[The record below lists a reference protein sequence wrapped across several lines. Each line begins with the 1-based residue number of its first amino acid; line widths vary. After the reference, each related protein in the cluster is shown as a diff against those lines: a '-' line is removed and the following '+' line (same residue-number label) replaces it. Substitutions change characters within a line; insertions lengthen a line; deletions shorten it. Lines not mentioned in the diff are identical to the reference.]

1 MKLRKFKVKL
11 LILAAILVFC
21 PQLSECCSSNGGK
34 GESTQDI
41 GQDDVVRD
49 GENPES
55 VEVND
60 DSDDEIDRKSVKCDN
75 DDDIC
80 AELSPGEHCE
90 DPEKRCKC
98 DNNPSC
104 IGTDKPL
111 CHNGKCTGMNCIN
124 FCGITE
130 FSIFFW
136 LGSTSNFHHFLLY
149 L

>member
-1 MKLRKFKVKL
+1 MATFKDDEVTEEAMVK
-11 LILAAILVFC
+11 
-21 PQLSECCSSNGGK
+21 EDTDT
-34 GESTQDI
+34 GE
-41 GQDDVVRD
+41 
-49 GENPES
+49 
-55 VEVND
+55 D

-111 CHNGKCTGMNCIN
+111 CHNGKCTGMN
-124 FCGITE
+124 
-130 FSIFFW
+130 
-136 LGSTSNFHHFLLY
+136 
-149 L
+149 